1 MGSESIGT
9 LHICTKLGTSLQLVL
24 ETKGYLFYYKERIWG
39 LPDGVAVGRGL
50 SLVPGVHAEQPTV
63 FSNAISRGSN
73 ASGFYGRLPSCVYT
87 LCHIHIIKSNA
98 NKYSSKDNLKIEEK
112 GKKRE
117 KRKAHV

>member
-1 MGSESIGT
+1 MHQAWNIFAT
-9 LHICTKLGTSLQLVL
+9 CFRN
-24 ETKGYLFYYKERIWG
+24 KGLSFLLIKREPGG

-50 SLVPGVHAEQPTV
+50 SLVPGVHTEQATAS
-63 FSNAISRGSN
+63 SNAISRGSDT
-73 ASGFYGRLPSCVYT
+73 SGFYGHLPSSAYT
-87 LCHIHIIKSNA
+87 LSHRHIIKSNA